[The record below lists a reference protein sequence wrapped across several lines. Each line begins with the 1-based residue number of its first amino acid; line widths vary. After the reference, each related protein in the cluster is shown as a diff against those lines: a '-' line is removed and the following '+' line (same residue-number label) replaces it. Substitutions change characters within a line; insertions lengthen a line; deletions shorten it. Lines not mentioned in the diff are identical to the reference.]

1 VKLPKFL
8 TPSSADEPP
17 GILKLPGHLFFCE
30 YVEVPATV
38 EASELNDFAEMTV
51 SGLSPFPPE
60 QLAWGYYKNPSYPWM
75 LVYLAT
81 YESLAQAGFRDLESY
96 HQVLPSFIS
105 ALGTVYETPT
115 GFFHYGD
122 GSLTLFLYPGFSS
135 PPVHVS
141 ENEDEKAS
149 DNDTASILLPIIFS
163 LPVELPEPD
172 SDEEEESDVLPE
184 PSRTDIE
191 TVRARLFK
199 MIPEDRRYNVQ
210 RAWLRDKG
218 YSYSKKGGS
227 LHFEHVWDE
236 VDAPLPEPE
245 HVLDGQTELWSSDIR
260 DPAFTKQAKKT
271 RQMEEYLGLALFVAG
286 IAALLLVLLEAFV
299 IGGDKWTESMARRVA
314 DNSPQVAEIMSKREL
329 LSKIEQLSTNNLRP
343 FIMLQV
349 LNDYRIGGLYFQSIE
364 AKEGN
369 VINIKGFAPNGREV
383 NTFKE
388 ALISSKKVLG
398 VETSMKTSSGK
409 TTFELEASFPPIK
422 LEEPKVAIVPDPS
435 PDSSSGLD
443 LEAVPAPKPLAIP
456 VAKPL
461 SRPPNSPPSA
471 PPSSPPA
478 GPPPSPPP
486 VLPN

>member
-1 VKLPKFL
+1 MKFPRFL
-8 TPSSADEPP
+8 TPSSTDEPP

-30 YVEVPATV
+30 YVEVPVTE
-38 EASELNDFAEMTV
+38 EASGLDDFAEMSV

-81 YESLAQAGFRDLESY
+81 YESLAQAGFRDLENY

-135 PPVHVS
+135 AQVPVL
-141 ENEDEKAS
+141 EDEDQKAS
-149 DNDTASILLPIIFS
+149 DNYTASVLLPMIFS
-163 LPVELPEPD
+163 LPVEVSGPD
-172 SDEEEESDVLPE
+172 IDEEGESDMSPE

-191 TVRARLFK
+191 TVRARLYK

-210 RAWLRDKG
+210 RSWLRDNG

-227 LHFEHVWDE
+227 LHLEHVWDE
-236 VDAPLPEPE
+236 EDAQQPEPE
-245 HVLDGQTELWSSDIR
+245 HVLNGQTELWSSDIR
-260 DPAFTKQAKKT
+260 DPAFTKKAKKT
-271 RQMEEYLGLALFVAG
+271 RQMEEYLSLALFVAG
-286 IAALLLVLLEAFV
+286 IAALLLVFFESLVMA
-299 IGGDKWTESMARRVA
+299 GDKWTDSMARKVA
-314 DNSPQVAEIMSKREL
+314 DNSPKVASIISKREL

-369 VINIKGFAPNGREV
+369 VIKIKGFAPNGGEV

-388 ALISSKKVLG
+388 ALISSEKVLG

-422 LEEPKVAIVPDPS
+422 PEEPKAAIVPVPAS
-435 PDSSSGLD
+435 PESAPVP
-443 LEAVPAPKPLAIP
+443 EAVLAPLAIP
-456 VAKPL
+456 L
-461 SRPPNSPPSA
+461 SPPPNGLPSA
-471 PPSSPPA
+471 PPSSPPTS
-478 GPPPSPPP
+478 PPPSPPP

>member
-1 VKLPKFL
+1 M
-8 TPSSADEPP
+8 
-17 GILKLPGHLFFCE
+17 PGHLFFCE
-30 YVEVPATV
+30 YIEVPATV
-38 EASELNDFAEMTV
+38 EASGLDDFAEMTV

-81 YESLAQAGFRDLESY
+81 YESMAQAGFRDLESY

-122 GSLTLFLYPGFSS
+122 GSLTLFLYPGFSLA
-135 PPVHVS
+135 PVPVS
-141 ENEDEKAS
+141 EDEDEDEKAS
-149 DNDTASILLPIIFS
+149 DNDTVSILLPMIFS
-163 LPVELPEPD
+163 LPVKVSDPGI
-172 SDEEEESDVLPE
+172 DEEGESDMSPE

-191 TVRARLFK
+191 TVRARLYK

-210 RAWLRDKG
+210 RSWLRDKG
-218 YSYSKKGGS
+218 HSYSKKGGS
-227 LHFEHVWDE
+227 LHLEHVWDE
-236 VDAPLPEPE
+236 EDAPQPEPE
-245 HVLDGQTELWSSDIR
+245 HVLNGQTELWSSDIR
-260 DPAFTKQAKKT
+260 DPAFTKKAKKT

-286 IAALLLVLLEAFV
+286 IATLLLVFFESLVMA
-299 IGGDKWTESMARRVA
+299 GDKWTDSMARKVA
-314 DNSPQVAEIMSKREL
+314 DNSTQVAEIMSKREL

-349 LNDYRIGGLYFQSIE
+349 LNDYRLGGLYFQSIE

-369 VINIKGFAPNGREV
+369 VINIKGFAINGGEV

-422 LEEPKVAIVPDPS
+422 PEEPKAVIVPDPS

-443 LEAVPAPKPLAIP
+443 LEAVPVPTPLAIP

-461 SRPPNSPPSA
+461 SRPPNGPPSA
-471 PPSSPPA
+471 PPTSPPA
-478 GPPPSPPP
+478 SPPPSPSP

>member
-1 VKLPKFL
+1 MKLPKFL

-38 EASELNDFAEMTV
+38 EPSGLEDFAEMTV

-81 YESLAQAGFRDLESY
+81 FESLAKAGFRDLENY

-122 GSLTLFLYPGFSS
+122 GSLTLFLYPGFS
-135 PPVHVS
+135 PAPVHDS
-141 ENEDEKAS
+141 EDEDEQVS
-149 DNDTASILLPIIFS
+149 GNDAEAILLPMIFS
-163 LPVELPEPD
+163 LPVEVPKPH

-184 PSRTDIE
+184 PSRADIE
-191 TVRARLFK
+191 TVRARLYK
-199 MIPEDRRYNVQ
+199 MIPEDRRYDVQ

-227 LHFEHVWDE
+227 LHLEHVWDE

-260 DPAFTKQAKKT
+260 EPAFTKQAKKN
-271 RQMEEYLGLALFVAG
+271 RLMEEYLGLALLVAG
-286 IAALLLVLLEAFV
+286 IAAVVLVFFEFLTFT
-299 IGGDKWTESMARRVA
+299 GDNWAASMAKRVT
-314 DNSPQVAEIMSKREL
+314 DNTPQVAEIMAKREL

-349 LNDYRIGGLYFQSIE
+349 LNDYRVGGLYFQSIE

-369 VINIKGFAPNGREV
+369 VINIKGFAINGGEV
-383 NTFKE
+383 NTFKQ
-388 ALISSKKVLG
+388 ALISSERVLG
-398 VETSMKTSSGK
+398 VETSMKTSGGK
-409 TTFELEASFPPIK
+409 TTFELEASFPPVK
-422 LEEPKVAIVPDPS
+422 PEEPEAETLPVSTSPIPS
-435 PDSSSGLD
+435 PVPEPASG
-443 LEAVPAPKPLAIP
+443 PLAIP
-456 VAKPL
+456 VAQPL
-461 SRPPNSPPSA
+461 NRPPNG
-471 PPSSPPA
+471 PPA
-478 GPPPSPPP
+478 SPSSPPP

>member
-8 TPSSADEPP
+8 TPSSTDEPP

-30 YVEVPATV
+30 YVEVPVAV
-38 EASELNDFAEMTV
+38 EASELDDFAEMTV

-81 YESLAQAGFRDLESY
+81 YESLAQAGFRELESY

-135 PPVHVS
+135 APVPVLDV
-141 ENEDEKAS
+141 EDESAS
-149 DNDTASILLPIIFS
+149 DDETVSVLLPMIFS
-163 LPVELPEPD
+163 LPVEATDPD
-172 SDEEEESDVLPE
+172 IDKEGESDMSPE
-184 PSRTDIE
+184 PSRSDIE
-191 TVRARLFK
+191 TVRARLYK
-199 MIPEDRRYNVQ
+199 MIPEDRRYDVQ

-227 LHFEHVWDE
+227 LHLEHVWDE

-245 HVLDGQTELWSSDIR
+245 HVLNGQTELWSSDIR
-260 DPAFTKQAKKT
+260 DPAFTKQAKKN
-271 RQMEEYLGLALFVAG
+271 RQMEEYLGLALFTAG
-286 IAALLLVLLEAFV
+286 IAALLLVFFESLVMA
-299 IGGDKWTESMARRVA
+299 GDKWADRMAKQVT
-314 DNSPQVAEIMSKREL
+314 DNSGQVTEIMSKREL

-349 LNDYRIGGLYFQSIE
+349 LNDYRLGGLYFQSIE
-364 AKEGN
+364 AKDGN
-369 VINIKGFAPNGREV
+369 VINIKGFAINGGEV

-388 ALISSKKVLG
+388 ALISSEKVLD

-422 LEEPKVAIVPDPS
+422 PEEPKAAIVPVPAS
-435 PDSSSGLD
+435 PESAPVP
-443 LEAVPAPKPLAIP
+443 EAVLAPLAIP
-456 VAKPL
+456 L
-461 SRPPNSPPSA
+461 SPPPNGLPSA
-471 PPSSPPA
+471 PPSSPPTS
-478 GPPPSPPP
+478 PPPSPPP
-486 VLPN
+486 ILPN